1 MAKKARKNK
10 DPMQVT
16 EKGYQGYLDLSRK
29 QIFELIEKKQEEI
42 HKTQDEISDWASEID
57 QLNSDIGELL
67 TILREGADGEFV
79 VHDDENLP
87 RARKHIEELRKQ
99 ADALEANLHETES
112 SPEVR
117 A

>member
-10 DPMQVT
+10 DPMKAT
-16 EKGYQGYLDLSRK
+16 KKGYEGYLDLSRK
-29 QIFELIEKKQEEI
+29 QLFELIEKKQEDI
-42 HKTQDEISDWASEID
+42 HKTQDEISDLS
-57 QLNSDIGELL
+57 SDIDVLNNDIEQL
-67 TILREGADGEFV
+67 IIVLREGADGEFV